1 MIVRLTAL
9 LLALT
14 FTPPVQSSD
23 AVATRKEIEQAYV
36 KALDALRRAKSM
48 QDLDEMNRSFDTA
61 DWQSI
66 APGQSPRSWQ
76 DLRKYG
82 FEGLWAPFQS
92 SELIIDTFE
101 LQGDTAILTGKLR
114 QVGMKGNVS
123 LIPLKET
130 WKKTLMGWKRQIH
143 QKFAPGETP
152 R

>member
-1 MIVRLTAL
+1 MTARLAAL
-9 LLALT
+9 LLAFTLT
-14 FTPPVQSSD
+14 LHPESPESV
-23 AVATRKEIEQAYV
+23 RKEIEAAYA
-36 KALDALRRAKSM
+36 KALDALRHAKTM
-48 QDLDEMNRSFDTA
+48 DDLDEMDRSFDTL

-66 APGQSPRSWQ
+66 SPGQPPRGWQ

-101 LQGDTAILTGKLR
+101 LHGDIAVLTGKLR
-114 QVGMKGNVS
+114 QVGMKGNIS

-130 WKKTLMGWKRQIH
+130 WKRTSMGWKRQIH
-143 QKFAPGETP
+143 QKFRAGETP